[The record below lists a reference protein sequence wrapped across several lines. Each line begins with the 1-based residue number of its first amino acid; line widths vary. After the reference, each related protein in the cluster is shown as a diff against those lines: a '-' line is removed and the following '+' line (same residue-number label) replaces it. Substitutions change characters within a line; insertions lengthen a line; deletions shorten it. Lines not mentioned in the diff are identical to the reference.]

1 MLNCFLQKGLL
12 LFVFSIVITTMKFSY
27 KIFWNRYV
35 LIFLAFAVW
44 IIFFDQ
50 NNLFH
55 HIKLRSE
62 VKKAEKKKQFYLDEL
77 RKDSIF
83 LDQLENDPAVK
94 EKFAREHYLMKRDD
108 EVVFS
113 IIREDTTDCN
123 LENK

>member
-1 MLNCFLQKGLL
+1 
-12 LFVFSIVITTMKFSY
+12 MKFSY

-62 VKKAEKKKQFYLDEL
+62 VKKAEKQKQFYLDEL

-123 LENK
+123 LEYK